1 MKKNKVTVVVPV
13 YADWESLKGCINS
26 IKKYVG
32 PEHNI
37 ILINDCGPEADIL
50 EENIN
55 EIIKKRPNYKYY
67 RNSKNLGFLKTCNR
81 AVFELDKSNNDIL
94 LLNSDTK
101 LTEGFLEEMLDVLS
115 NDNKIGAVSPRSN
128 NATIAT
134 VPLSSAPEK
143 GIGPEKSYKLF
154 KALKK
159 RLPRY
164 NEIPTALGFCVLIRR
179 TVIDKYGLFDEV
191 FGKGYGEENDF
202 SMRIKQGGYISV
214 LSNWSY
220 VFHMEARSFTM
231 KTKLELIKK
240 NRAILDKRYPEYTEL
255 VRSYIKQALLRE
267 EGSQLKRLG
276 RNPLKLIRRMA
287 RIE

>member
-26 IKKYVG
+26 IKKYVS

-101 LTEGFLEEMLDVLS
+101 LTEGFLEEMLDLLS
-115 NDNKIGAVSPRSN
+115 IDNKIGAVSPRSN